1 MKYNKVYIAG
11 AGGMLGSY
19 VYNKYKQAACEILAT
34 DIDVNEEWLQYG
46 DIRDYTIISKQIKDF
61 NPDIIL
67 NLAALTDLEEC
78 EVNYNNCFATN
89 TMGAIFLMELSKEL
103 NIPYVFISTA
113 GVFGGEQ
120 DVFVDYDIPNPLS
133 IYAKSKVYAE
143 NSILEYD
150 KAWIFRAGWMMGGG
164 IKKDKKFVAKI
175 FKQIENGITE
185 LNVVDDKLGTPTYT
199 GDFANSIYRHT
210 TEDLDYG
217 IYNMVSKGDASRY
230 DVAVKMIE
238 LLKLDIN
245 VNKVN
250 SLFFK
255 HEYFAP
261 RPFSEKLI
269 NFKLNV
275 MKKNYMNKWQDSLI
289 QYLKEFY
296 EK

>member
-1 MKYNKVYIAG
+1 
-11 AGGMLGSY
+11 
-19 VYNKYKQAACEILAT
+19 
-34 DIDVNEEWLQYG
+34 
-46 DIRDYTIISKQIKDF
+46 
-61 NPDIIL
+61 
-67 NLAALTDLEEC
+67 
-78 EVNYNNCFATN
+78 
-89 TMGAIFLMELSKEL
+89 MELSKEL

-120 DVFVDYDIPNPLS
+120 DIFIDYDIPNPLS

-175 FKQIENGITE
+175 FKQIENGATE

-210 TEDLDYG
+210 TEDLEYG

-230 DVAVKMIE
+230 DVAIKMID

-250 SLFFK
+250 SSFFK

-275 MKKNYMNKWQDSLI
+275 MKKNYMNYWQDSLI

>member
-19 VYNKYKQAACEILAT
+19 VYNKYKQANCEVLAT
-34 DIDVNEEWLQYG
+34 DIDVNEDWLEYG
-46 DIRDYTIISKQIKDF
+46 DIRDYTAIRKQIIDY

-78 EVNYNNCFATN
+78 ETNYDNCFATN

-120 DVFVDYDIPNPLS
+120 DVFADFDKPDPLS

-150 KAWIFRAGWMMGGG
+150 NAWIFRAGWMMGGG
-164 IKKDKKFVAKI
+164 SKKDKKFVAKI
-175 FKQIENGITE
+175 FKQIENGATE

-199 GDFANSIYRHT
+199 GDFANSIFRHT
-210 TEDLDYG
+210 TEGLEYG

-230 DVAVKMIE
+230 DVAVKMID
-238 LLKLDIN
+238 LLNLDIK
-245 VNKVN
+245 VNKVD
-250 SLFFK
+250 SSFFEQ
-255 HEYFAP
+255 EYFAP
-261 RPFSEKLI
+261 RPYSEKLV
-269 NFKLNV
+269 NFKLTV
-275 MKKNYMNKWQDSLI
+275 IGKNYMNNWQDSLT